1 MSAPFQQHHVALAN
15 IVGGVAHLRPHE
27 EHLHVAPADT
37 QQIAAVLQYADA
49 HGLTVIP
56 TGGGTKLGWGNYVEP
71 QLALDMHRMNA
82 VREHTWQDMT
92 CTVQAGCTWAAMQA
106 ALAKHGQC
114 VGLDPLWPATAT
126 VGGVIATNDSG
137 ALRLKYGGL
146 RDLIIGMTIVL
157 ADGTIAKTGGKVVKN
172 VAGYDLHKLMTGAF
186 GTLGVIAEVN
196 FRLHPIDRGLQTWSI
211 TASDAF
217 TLDKPMRALLDSQLA
232 PISAQV
238 RCGPKSASLDVRLA
252 SSAEQKG
259 AQLRTLTKIAGES
272 PIAPAEESVWGER
285 ERLAHPLDGSD
296 INIDRAVLKISLPH
310 DEICNFLARVQHIP
324 PGVSAHAVAQ
334 ANGLLLLAL
343 EGAATSLARIIRT
356 VRTEIAELG
365 GITGGSTFVQT
376 VPPALRESIDA
387 WGEPPA
393 TIALLREI
401 KRQFDPNRTLNPG
414 RFVGGI

>member
-1 MSAPFQQHHVALAN
+1 MSALLQQHRTQFAA
-15 IVGGVAHLRPHE
+15 IVGAEHLRPHE
-27 EHLHVAPADT
+27 DHLHVAPADT
-37 QQIAAVLQYADA
+37 QQIAAVLQYATA

-56 TGGGTKLGWGNYVEP
+56 TGGGTKLGWGNHVEP

-92 CTVQAGCTWAAMQA
+92 CTVQAGCTWAAMQS
-106 ALAKHGQC
+106 ALAKHGQY

-186 GTLGVIAEVN
+186 GTLGVVAEVN

-217 TLDKPMRALLDSQLA
+217 ALDMPLRRLLDSQLA
-232 PISAQV
+232 PVSAQV

-252 SSAEQKG
+252 SSTEQKP
-259 AQLRTLTKIAGES
+259 AQLRTLTKIAGDS
-272 PIAPAEESVWGER
+272 PIAPTEENVWGER
-285 ERLAHPLDGSD
+285 ERLAHAPQDGDGSV
-296 INIDRAVLKISLPH
+296 DRAVLKISLPH

-324 PGVSAHAVAQ
+324 PDVSAHAVAQ

-343 EGAATSLARIIRT
+343 ESAATSLARIIRT
-356 VRTEIAELG
+356 VRVEVAELG
-365 GITGGSTFVQT
+365 GSAFVQT
-376 VPPALRESIDA
+376 VPHALRESIDA